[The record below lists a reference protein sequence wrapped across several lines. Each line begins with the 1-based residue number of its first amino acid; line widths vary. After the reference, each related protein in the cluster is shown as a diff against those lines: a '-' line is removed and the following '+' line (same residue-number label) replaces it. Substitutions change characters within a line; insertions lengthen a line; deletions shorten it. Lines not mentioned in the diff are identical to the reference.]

1 MYRLFLLT
9 LTIAVVLSATCSR
22 TDNLPDDPNLE
33 IFIETSARC
42 AYVERAFSHE
52 PDVLENEL
60 RNLEFPPGWEDLVD
74 SLLNTYGADPEFWY
88 MVYTEIVERSRR

>member
-1 MYRLFLLT
+1 MT
-9 LTIAVVLSATCSR
+9 LMIVVVLSATCSR
-22 TDNLPDDPNLE
+22 SDKLPDDPNLE
-33 IFIETSARC
+33 IFIETQARC

-52 PDVLENEL
+52 PDVLEEEL
-60 RNLEFPPGWEDLVD
+60 RNLEFPPEWEGLAD